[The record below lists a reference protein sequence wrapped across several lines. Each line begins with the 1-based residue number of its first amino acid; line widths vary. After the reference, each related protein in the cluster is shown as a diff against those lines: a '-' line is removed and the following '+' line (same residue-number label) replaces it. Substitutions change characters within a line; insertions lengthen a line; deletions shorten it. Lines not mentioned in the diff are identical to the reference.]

1 MAQLTLRQLG
11 FIRSIAE
18 EAYAHITHPR
28 MLLNLWRA
36 GNSDLTDDQLAI
48 IVAYQRG
55 TTPAEVRRSIDE
67 QVTELLS
74 HE

>member
-11 FIRSIAE
+11 FIRSVVDR
-18 EAYAHITHPR
+18 AYEHITHPR
-28 MLLNLWRA
+28 MLLDMWRA

-67 QVTELLS
+67 QVTELIN